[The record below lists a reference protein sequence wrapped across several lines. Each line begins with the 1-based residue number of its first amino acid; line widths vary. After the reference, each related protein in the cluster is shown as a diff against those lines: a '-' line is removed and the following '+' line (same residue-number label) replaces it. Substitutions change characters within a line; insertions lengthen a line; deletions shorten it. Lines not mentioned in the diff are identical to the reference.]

1 MSFSPFEF
9 RQVKDSFKSVL
20 QAGFSP
26 SEIQLMWKLSVEEF
40 LGISPAEQLN
50 SSELILTEPQVNTL
64 KGITVRLLN
73 KEPFQYIL
81 GEVEFYNLTL
91 KIDSRALIPRP
102 ETEELVDWIVKDYRD
117 SAGHV
122 LDVCSGSGCIA
133 LALSHCFDN
142 AQVLA
147 VESSEGAFMLSQENA
162 TALKLPVDIIQLD
175 VLNSPLFEEEL
186 KKKVE
191 INGLFDVVVSNP
203 PYIPFK
209 EKEMMDS
216 VVLNHEPELALFVSD
231 EDPLVF
237 YRSISK
243 AVYPYLSTNGSL
255 YFECHY
261 IYLDKTREMLLSLGF
276 NTVEKRQDL
285 QGKWRM
291 LKAQKS

>member
-40 LGISPAEQLN
+40 LGISPTEQLN

-91 KIDSRALIPRP
+91 KIDPRALIPRP

-147 VESSEGAFMLSQENA
+147 VESSEGAIMLSQENA

-261 IYLDKTREMLLSLGF
+261 IYLDKTREMLFSLGF

>member
-1 MSFSPFEF
+1 
-9 RQVKDSFKSVL
+9 VL

-40 LGISPAEQLN
+40 LGISPTEQLN

-91 KIDSRALIPRP
+91 KIDPRALIPRP

-147 VESSEGAFMLSQENA
+147 VESSEGAIMLSQENA

-261 IYLDKTREMLLSLGF
+261 IYLDKTREMLFSLGF